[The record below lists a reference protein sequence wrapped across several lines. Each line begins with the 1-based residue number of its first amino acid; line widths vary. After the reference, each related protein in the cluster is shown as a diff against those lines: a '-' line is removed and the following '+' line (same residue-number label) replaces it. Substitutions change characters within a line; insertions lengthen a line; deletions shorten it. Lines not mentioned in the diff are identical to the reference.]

1 MSTTHSEL
9 QRKSTGQVVVLGDE
23 QFARDRSIYEV
34 MFKRPFDILITIVA
48 LTLLSPV
55 LLGTWLAVRVMLG
68 KGVLLTQE
76 RIGRNGEVFDM
87 LKFRTMRHDRR
98 ASPDSESF
106 AGEDRRQNHKS
117 ANDPRHTSLGR
128 FLRGASID
136 ELPQLINV
144 LRGDMSIVGPRPEMR
159 YVAKRDGITYHPRHV
174 VRPGLTGAFQ
184 VSGLRSSEGLAQG
197 LHLDLAYVLNL
208 SFTSDLR
215 IMLKTVGV
223 LIKRTGA

>member
-9 QRKSTGQVVVLGDE
+9 DQRTSGQVVVLGDE
-23 QFARDRSIYEV
+23 RFVRDRSLYEV
-34 MFKRPFDILITIVA
+34 VLKRPFDLLVA
-48 LTLLSPV
+48 LGALAVLSPV
-55 LLGTWLAVRVMLG
+55 LLGTWLAVRIMLG

-76 RIGRNGEVFDM
+76 RIGRNGEVFNM

-98 ASPDSESF
+98 SSPDGKAF
-106 AGEDRRQNHKS
+106 AGENRRLTHKS
-117 ANDPRHTSLGR
+117 SDDPRHTNLGR

-159 YVAKRDGITYHPRHV
+159 YVAQRDGIVYHPRHV

-184 VSGLRSSEGLAQG
+184 VSGLRSSEGLVQG

-208 SFTSDLR
+208 GFITDLR
-215 IMLKTVGV
+215 IMFRTVGV

>member
-9 QRKSTGQVVVLGDE
+9 DQKISRHVVILGDE
-23 QFARDRSIYEV
+23 RFVRDRSVYEV
-34 MFKRPFDILITIVA
+34 MFKRLFDVIVA
-48 LTLLSPV
+48 LGAIAVLSPV

-87 LKFRTMRHDRR
+87 MKFRTMRHDRR
-98 ASPDSESF
+98 SSPDGDAF
-106 AGEDRRQNHKS
+106 AGSDRRLTHKS
-117 ANDPRHTSLGR
+117 SDDPRHTNLGR

-159 YVAKRDGITYHPRHV
+159 YVAQRDGIVYHPRHV

-184 VSGLRSSEGLAQG
+184 ISGLRSSEGLVEG

-208 SFTSDLR
+208 KFMTDLR